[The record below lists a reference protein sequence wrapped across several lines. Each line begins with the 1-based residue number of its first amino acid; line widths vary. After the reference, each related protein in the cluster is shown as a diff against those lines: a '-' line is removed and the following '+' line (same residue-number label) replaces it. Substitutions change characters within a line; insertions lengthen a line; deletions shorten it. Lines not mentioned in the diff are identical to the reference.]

1 MPENKRKRRRSS
13 STGYYIDGNTV
24 RKYET
29 IPKELPEN
37 QRRKKRRKKTSHSDR
52 NVKNAAARKNREKAS
67 KLDLTYTDFLVISVV
82 VTVAVCVGYLSLQ
95 NEITRTNVQIAT
107 LKSQLST
114 ITNENAAMEERINS
128 AIDLS
133 QVYQTAVNEYG
144 MTAIKEDQIHYY
156 SNENEDYVKQYEQ
169 IPTDE

>member
-1 MPENKRKRRRSS
+1 MAQTRRGTASRNTTNRTRTSS
-13 STGYYIDGNTV
+13 RNAYIYDTAARQSDV
-24 RKYET
+24 RRQLQEAPKKQLSNET
-29 IPKELPEN
+29 
-37 QRRKKRRKKTSHSDR
+37 
-52 NVKNAAARKNREKAS
+52 RKNREKAS
-67 KLDLTYTDFLVISVV
+67 KLDLTYTVFLVISVV

-133 QVYQTAVNEYG
+133 QVYQAAVNEYG

>member
-1 MPENKRKRRRSS
+1 M
-13 STGYYIDGNTV
+13 
-24 RKYET
+24 
-29 IPKELPEN
+29 
-37 QRRKKRRKKTSHSDR
+37 
-52 NVKNAAARKNREKAS
+52 
-67 KLDLTYTDFLVISVV
+67 
-82 VTVAVCVGYLSLQ
+82 TVAVCVGYLSLQ